1 MIVTRPP
8 VLFISHGA
16 PTYALSPGVAGAQLA
31 TLARMLPRPEAVL
44 IVSPHWT
51 TRGVEVGAAL
61 RPETIHDFG
70 GFSPA
75 LYEIGYPVPGHFAL
89 ASKARD
95 QLTAAG
101 WSATLDEGRGL
112 DHGAW
117 VPMRHLYPAADVPTF
132 QVSMPASLDAESAYR
147 LGAALAPLRDEGILI
162 VGSGSLTHNLYEF
175 RSSDGAV
182 PEYAQQFE
190 AWIREAVVTGD
201 HDRLL
206 QAMAI
211 APHARRAHPTPEH
224 FLPLLVAAGASHGE
238 TASGLDGGFTHG
250 VLSMQSYVFGAP
262 TAAASSLKFEETL
275 RG

>member
-1 MIVTRPP
+1 MSRPP

-16 PTYALSPGVAGAQLA
+16 PTYALEPGVAGARLGA
-31 TLARMLPRPEAVL
+31 LGAALPRPRAVL

-51 TRGVEVGAAL
+51 TREVQVGASL

-75 LYEIGYPVPGHFAL
+75 LYDIEYPVPSDFAL
-89 ASKARD
+89 AARTRD
-95 QLTAAG
+95 QLKAAG
-101 WSATLDEGRGL
+101 WPASLDERRGL

-132 QVSMPASLDAESAYR
+132 QVSMPASLDAAAAYR

-162 VGSGSLTHNLYEF
+162 IGSGSLTHNLYEF

-182 PEYAQQFE
+182 PDYARQFVT
-190 AWIREAVVTGD
+190 WIRAAVVAGD
-201 HDRLL
+201 HERLV

-211 APHARRAHPTPEH
+211 APHARHAHPTPEH
-224 FLPLLVAAGASHGE
+224 YLPLLVAAGASGGD
-238 TASGLDGGFTHG
+238 TATVLDGGFTHG

-262 TAAASSLKFEETL
+262 VAAAAPLNLEETL
-275 RG
+275 HG